1 MKRELTVL
9 ILQIL
14 GLDLEGQIMKFTL
27 LFFLVFSLDLQAQN
41 VQKDIVD
48 PQTQIGILSD
58 YPAIPQNFGMA
69 DFRNIASYYDTIV
82 FNRRPSPLRPLGIAL
97 VGNGVNPLVNA
108 LFNIESFQLK
118 PFVLSTDTNPIGQSV
133 ASFPAIVSSSL
144 IGRDMSATLVNGE
157 SNARN
162 LVRMIKRNFHG
173 SAGMFG
179 NYPDGYGGLGNSF
192 WYDLMPNIYA
202 MQINSLYGPL
212 AAEKGSFAGETSLDS
227 LNYQMIDLMYLM
239 SDYLR
244 TVPGGTATRP
254 NFNVKAVKVLN
265 RSPLQLSAVMND
277 PYPEPDAAAG
287 MAILGLMA
295 YNRWG
300 AVHHLTLAQW
310 GLNFLETYSGNPYYE
325 HLMPYGALAAAR
337 MNSEYNFDYRLDKAL
352 QNCFSVSN
360 VRQDHGTLS
369 SSSKAGVG
377 GGLWGGYPVDG
388 LWGPRGVNSSYYNG
402 MGHYKNTI
410 LQAVT
415 LAPIA
420 RYNTSYAR
428 ALGRYMQNVT
438 SNSKIF
444 FPQYLPRSTYYQ
456 DAQTFNYIYSND
468 QSLRYSV
475 PYESIRHEH
484 VDSSGVKHTPY
495 AKGDA
500 VQYGWANTDLSYYS
514 GAETGYLGS
523 ILASTQDPYIYMWD
537 LLKTDFN
544 HPKAFPTFLIYNPLN
559 SNRSIIIDMDK
570 IRVEYGAQFNIN
582 NVYHLYDAVSDTWV
596 GSGLTT
602 RRPTIT
608 ISAGNS
614 MVLVVVPAGANP
626 AIVNGKHVD
635 KVTGTVIDY
644 HYPSPTRFNSNGN
657 PIR

>member
-1 MKRELTVL
+1 MRGF
-9 ILQIL
+9 Q
-14 GLDLEGQIMKFTL
+14 EGEIMRALLL
-27 LFFLVFSLDLQAQN
+27 LFLSMVSAEVHAQS

-48 PQTQIGILSD
+48 PQTGIGILSD
-58 YPAIPQNFGMA
+58 YPAIPQNFGIT
-69 DFRNIASYYDTIV
+69 DYRSIAHYFDAIA
-82 FNRRPSPLRPLGIAL
+82 FNRNPSPLLRPTGIVL
-97 VGNGVNPLVNA
+97 VGNATNPLVNA

-118 PFVLSTDTNPIGQSV
+118 PFVLSTDVDPIGQAV
-133 ASFPAIVSSSL
+133 ASFPALVSSSL

-157 SNARN
+157 RNARN

-173 SAGMFG
+173 SAGIFG
-179 NYPDGYGGLGNSF
+179 NYPDGYDGLGNSF

-202 MQINSLYGPL
+202 MQINSLYPPSL
-212 AAEKGSFAGETSLDS
+212 AENGSFGGEISLDS
-227 LNYQMIDLMYLM
+227 LNYQMVDLMYLM
-239 SDYLR
+239 SNHLR
-244 TVPGGTATRP
+244 TVAGGTADRP
-254 NFNVKAVKVLN
+254 NFNVKAVKVLK
-265 RSPLQLSAVMND
+265 RSPLQFNVIMND

-287 MAILGLMA
+287 MAILGVMA
-295 YNRWG
+295 YDRWG
-300 AVHHLTLAQW
+300 KSQHLLLAQW
-310 GLNFLETYSGNPYYE
+310 GLNFLDTYSGNPYYE
-325 HLMPYGALAAAR
+325 HLLPYGALAAAR
-337 MNSEYNFDYRLDKAL
+337 MNSEYDYDYKLDKAL

-369 SSSKAGVG
+369 SSPKAGVG

-388 LWGPRGVNSSYYNG
+388 LWGPRGVNSGYYKG

-420 RYNTSYAR
+420 RYNTSYAK
-428 ALGRYMQNVT
+428 ALGRYLLNVA

-444 FPQYLPRSTYYQ
+444 FPHFLPQSTFYQ
-456 DAQTFNYIYSND
+456 DAPTFNYVYSHD
-468 QSLRYSV
+468 VSLRYSV

-484 VDSSGVKHTPY
+484 VDANNVKHIPY

-500 VQYGWANTDLSYYS
+500 VQYGYAQTDLSYYS
-514 GAETGYLGS
+514 GSETGYLGS
-523 ILASTQDPYIYMWD
+523 IISKTQDPYIYMWD

-544 HPKAFPTFLIYNPLN
+544 HPKAFPTYLVYNPSN
-559 SNRSIIIDMDK
+559 SNRSVVIDMDR

-582 NVYHLYDAVSDTWV
+582 YIYHLYDAVSDTWV
-596 GSGLTT
+596 GSGLTD
-602 RRPTIT
+602 RKPTVT
-608 ISAGNS
+608 VSAGNS

-626 AIVNGKHVD
+626 AIVNGKHID
-635 KVTGTVIDY
+635 KVSGTVIDY